1 MIIYRFKVLFEDV
14 DEVERVIDIRAG
26 QTFLDFYRTI
36 ISSIGFDPETTG
48 SFFSSGDNWRKG
60 KEITN
65 RDEEETLQM
74 AATRLNAMVN
84 DPHQK
89 FLLITDDEMEW
100 TLRVQLFNIYKSDD
114 ANGFPVL
121 VKSVGEAPKQKKIVL
136 IGKATNEFEEMV
148 DGMVSEDEEVDTSQM
163 GFDDGGD
170 ADDEDDMDVDME
182 EEDDDDMDS
191 DDGDYD
197 EDED

>member
-1 MIIYRFKVLFEDV
+1 M
-14 DEVERVIDIRAG
+14 
-26 QTFLDFYRTI
+26 
-36 ISSIGFDPETTG
+36 
-48 SFFSSGDNWRKG
+48 
-60 KEITN
+60 
-65 RDEEETLQM
+65 
-74 AATRLNAMVN
+74 
-84 DPHQK
+84 
-89 FLLITDDEMEW
+89 
-100 TLRVQLFNIYKSDD
+100 
-114 ANGFPVL
+114 L